1 MRIAITGL
9 TIAALA
15 SVPLWLRDPYLM
27 NALITSGI
35 FIIGAMSL
43 NLLLGFTGQLSLGHI
58 AFFGIGAYVSA
69 LTSLGFDVGLPGGYR
84 IVHEPWPPIAGFA
97 LATVV
102 AGMCGYLVGLLSFRV
117 RGAYF
122 VIVTISFAEVVRLV
136 ALNWVELTQGP
147 LALTNIP
154 SIAIGLPG
162 LGELSLRTKLQ
173 NYYLVLSVA
182 VVAYLLIWR
191 LVHSHFGRCMRGL
204 MANET
209 LAVSVGIDVTRT
221 LTLAAV
227 ISAAIAGAA
236 GSLYAH
242 YIRIIDPE
250 VFAFINTVTMVIMV
264 IAGGKGSLAG
274 PVVGGLVFGLLP
286 VVLRPI
292 MAPEAQWI
300 AYGGVLIVILF
311 VLPRGIVPSL
321 AQRFSGR
328 HGSLRQASPVNLAE
342 SGVKES
348 A

>member
-1 MRIAITGL
+1 MRAIVTIL
-9 TIAALA
+9 TLAAFA
-15 SVPLWLRDPYLM
+15 SVPLWLRDPYLL
-27 NALITSGI
+27 NALITTGI

-58 AFFGIGAYVSA
+58 AFFGIGAYASA
-69 LTSLGFDVGLPGGYR
+69 LTSLGFDIGLPGGLR
-84 IVHEPWPPIAGFA
+84 LVHEPWPPIVGFA
-97 LATVV
+97 LAIVIT
-102 AGMCGYLVGLLSFRV
+102 GLCGYFVGLLSFRV

-147 LALTNIP
+147 LALNNIP

-162 LGELSLRTKLQ
+162 LGELTLRTKLQ
-173 NYYLVLSVA
+173 NYYLVLAVA
-182 VVAYLLIWR
+182 GVAYLLISR
-191 LVHSHFGRCMRGL
+191 LVHSHFGRAMRGL
-204 MANET
+204 MENET

-264 IAGGKGSLAG
+264 ISGGKGSLAG
-274 PVVGGLVFGLLP
+274 PIVGGLIFGLLP

-321 AQRFSGR
+321 AQRFAKRKSK
-328 HGSLRQASPVNLAE
+328 AAAKVAPVAFSE
-342 SGVKES
+342 RAKEP